1 MNTKK
6 SAALAATIAVAAA
19 LALITA
25 AMFSGILPTTTSSQ
39 IGTVVSTTSS
49 NSLPTTSQQSTNLA
63 STQSQ
68 TQSTTQSSTQSTTQT
83 SSQEGTLSILLTD
96 PPTVPAGVT
105 KVYISYAN
113 LAVHVSGM
121 ANSSGWTTVQA
132 SGSIELLGTVNFSKT
147 ISSARIEPGTYNLI
161 RFNVTAAEVTY
172 YAQNYSAFVQ
182 TTELTVPIVG
192 DVGVTAST
200 PCAAIIDI
208 SPTVIN
214 TGTQS
219 SPEFIITSVAS
230 AYPVPSSAVTVQQEQ
245 MGSVMSLNAMSWWQA
260 IASQTTAHLS
270 IGSASLNSTY
280 LNLKVTNTGGGSTVL
295 HLVTITPVLN
305 ATAAGSQGVLPTALG
320 QAAIFVVLGNG
331 SLVQVQVFMNAMMGS
346 TSASAI
352 SASLFAQVGLKLPPG
367 ATATLTHLR
376 GTILLGFTGMAIETP
391 VGSVLNGHQ
400 YLVTVI
406 GEQASTSMIVTAS

>member
-25 AMFSGILPTTTSSQ
+25 AMFSGILPTTTTSP
-39 IGTVVSTTSS
+39 ISTTV
-49 NSLPTTSQQSTNLA
+49 LPTTSTSLTQTSQQSSTLA
-63 STQSQ
+63 STQSSA
-68 TQSTTQSSTQSTTQT
+68 QSSTQSSTQA
-83 SSQEGTLSILLTD
+83 SSQQGTLSILLTD
-96 PPTVPAGVT
+96 PPTIPAGVT
-105 KVYISYAN
+105 KVYITYAN

-121 ANSSGWTTVQA
+121 ANNSGWTTVQA
-132 SGSIELLGTVNFSKT
+132 SGSIELLGTVNVSKT
-147 ISSARIEPGTYNLI
+147 ISSVKIEAGTYNLI
-161 RFNVTAAEVTY
+161 RFNVTAAAVTY
-172 YAQNYSAFVQ
+172 YGQNYSAFVQ
-182 TTELTVPIVG
+182 TTELTMPIVG
-192 DVGVTAST
+192 GVGVTSST
-200 PCAAIIDI
+200 PCATIIDF

-219 SPEFIITSVAS
+219 SPEFILTSVAS

-245 MGSVMSLNAMSWWQA
+245 TGSQMNLNSMSWWQA

-280 LNLKVTNTGGGSTVL
+280 LNLKVTNTGGSSSVL

-305 ATAAGSQGVLPTALG
+305 ASAAGSQGVLPTALG

-331 SLVQVQVFMNAMMGS
+331 TLVQVQVFMNTMMGS
-346 TSASAI
+346 ASASAI
-352 SASLFAQVGLKLPPG
+352 SASLFSQLGLKLLPG
-367 ATATLTHLR
+367 ATASLTHSH

-391 VGSVLNGHQ
+391 VGVILKGHQ

-406 GEQASTSMIVTAS
+406 GEQASASVIVTAS

>member
-1 MNTKK
+1 MPMNTKK

-39 IGTVVSTTSS
+39 IGTVVLATTSTS
-49 NSLPTTSQQSTNLA
+49 VATTSQQSSTQA
-63 STQSQ
+63 STQSSK
-68 TQSTTQSSTQSTTQT
+68 QSSTESSTQSSTQI
-83 SSQEGTLSILLTD
+83 SSQQGTLSILLTD
-96 PPTVPAGVT
+96 PPTVPVGVT

-113 LAVHVSGM
+113 LAVHVSGV

-132 SGSIELLGTVNFSKT
+132 SGSIELLGTVNVSKT
-147 ISSARIEPGTYNLI
+147 ISSVKIEAGTYNLI

-172 YAQNYSAFVQ
+172 YGQNYTAFVQ
-182 TTELTVPIVG
+182 TTELTMPIVG
-192 DVGVTAST
+192 GVGVTAST
-200 PCAAIIDI
+200 PCATIIDF

-230 AYPVPSSAVTVQQEQ
+230 TAVTVQQEQ
-245 MGSVMSLNAMSWWQA
+245 TGSQMNLSTMSWWQA

-270 IGSASLNSTY
+270 IGSAALNSTY

-320 QAAIFVVLGNG
+320 QAAIFVVLSNG
-331 SLVQVQVFMNAMMGS
+331 TLVQVQVFMNSMMGS

-352 SASLFAQVGLKLPPG
+352 SASLFAQPGLKLPPG
-367 ATATLTHLR
+367 STASLTHPH

-391 VGSVLNGHQ
+391 VGIILKGHQ

-406 GEQASTSMIVTAS
+406 GEQASASMIVTAS